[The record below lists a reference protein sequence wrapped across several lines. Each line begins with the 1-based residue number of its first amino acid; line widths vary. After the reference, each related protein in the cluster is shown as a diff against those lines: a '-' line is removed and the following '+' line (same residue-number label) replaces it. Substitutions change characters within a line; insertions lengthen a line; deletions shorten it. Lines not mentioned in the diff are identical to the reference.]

1 MALADKTLE
10 IAERTKVATKAQE
23 WFVKNDILHY
33 SDIAVMA
40 AKEENVNAEIIEV
53 MIADGVNDMKAAGA
67 RINMKKFWVA
77 CRDQYEL
84 DRRPERDAS
93 VVIDAPIPIPEE
105 TDIVA
110 RES

>member
-1 MALADKTLE
+1 
-10 IAERTKVATKAQE
+10 
-23 WFVKNDILHY
+23 
-33 SDIAVMA
+33 MA

-67 RINMKKFWVA
+67 RINMKKVWVA

-93 VVIDAPIPIPEE
+93 VVIDAPIPILEE
-105 TDIVA
+105 TNIVA
-110 RES
+110 MWKGRHNFILPDSQLLIPNHQGKL